1 MLECN
6 NIVNYNKFFISKQ
19 YGEFICNDKTRDF
32 KIVDFRLNRGIDYEL
47 YLIVNELYLHE
58 NKNVLYYK
66 KYIHDQVFYDEE
78 HSFIIKRKKLFQMLQ
93 KFNLGMFR
101 LKHILNMKYKT
112 SKNSCN
118 LFGDPFKP
126 NHLELIDGGSKYKFD
141 YFEMYNIVDSS
152 FKNMY
157 QESPIITNIKNP
169 YTNKIFEYF
178 NVINIYFLLM
188 RNERIPKF
196 FYIYFH
202 SSLSKS
208 ELYNNYNINLYVDF
222 MKYKYF
228 QFTTETKIRYID
240 KMLEYYKYFSV
251 LRKDRQFKLN
261 YFTNISLKF
270 FLALKIINRY
280 NDDYPDIYCA
290 YIDDCKDKL
299 IKLRRSGA
307 FHRSYNIK
315 TN

>member
-1 MLECN
+1 MFY
-6 NIVNYNKFFISKQ
+6 II
-19 YGEFICNDKTRDF
+19 
-32 KIVDFRLNRGIDYEL
+32 
-47 YLIVNELYLHE
+47 
-58 NKNVLYYK
+58 KNVFTTRCFMMK
-66 KYIHDQVFYDEE
+66 KY
-78 HSFIIKRKKLFQMLQ
+78 SFIIKRKKLFQMLQ

-126 NHLELIDGGSKYKFD
+126 NHLELIDDGSKYAFD
-141 YFEMYNIVDSS
+141 FFEMYNIVDSS

-157 QESPIITNIKNP
+157 KESPIITNIKNP
-169 YTNKIFEYF
+169 YTNKNFAYF
-178 NVINIYFLLM
+178 NIINIYFLLM

-202 SSLSKS
+202 SCLSKS
-208 ELYNNYNINLYVDF
+208 ELYNNYNINLFIDL
-222 MKYKYF
+222 MKYKCYH
-228 QFTTETKIRYID
+228 FTTETKIRYID

-251 LRKDRQFKLN
+251 LRKNRQFKLN

-280 NDDYPDIYCA
+280 NDDYPDIYTVHTLT
-290 YIDDCKDKL
+290 IVR
-299 IKLRRSGA
+299 I
-307 FHRSYNIK
+307 N
-315 TN
+315 